1 MKGLEAADARTVRL
15 LERRMFKVHADG
27 HRSTSMSVQC
37 PLKGARDLAVCGTC
51 ERLVRELPK
60 LSLIECR
67 LETDRPL
74 GVAGELISPEL
85 TVLDCEVAAT
95 TALAVLDA
103 AGVSSAPVV
112 DDNHVLVGVVTSA
125 ALARLVHDRDAEVE
139 DAMVTP
145 RVVVNQRTAV
155 RDLARVMAEHE
166 CDRVPIVGDGAR
178 LLGVVTSVEVVRW
191 FLALGAL
198 NDGQT

>member
-1 MKGLEAADARTVRL
+1 MKPIDAPEERTLRL

-27 HRSTSMSVQC
+27 HRSTSMSVHC
-37 PLKGARDLAVCGTC
+37 PLKGARDLAACGTC
-51 ERLVRELPK
+51 DRLVRELPK
-60 LSLIECR
+60 LSLVECR
-67 LETDRPL
+67 LEDGKPL

-125 ALARLVHDRDAEVE
+125 ALARLVHDHDAEVE

-145 RVVVNQRTAV
+145 RVVVNQRTSV
-155 RDLARVMAEHE
+155 RELARVMDEHE

-178 LLGVVTSVEVVRW
+178 LLGVVTAVEVVRW
-191 FLALGAL
+191 FLTLGA
-198 NDGQT
+198 QPET